1 MRRSKWSV
9 LFIAVSALSASAQV
23 IAKIAS
29 WPAIQVYFDAKI
41 EPPPGPGTDPAVL
54 RQLERGVVGGVIVD
68 AQVHRF
74 WRDAEQKLYLGY
86 DLSIEPG
93 PNSGVFQVHISPLS
107 LTSKQMA
114 EQGFPETWTKLA
126 LPKYPVIPEVRVGD
140 TLAIDLMENPKTGQ
154 KIVDYLTLQHTG
166 PPAPGRARDFT
177 LADVELSV
185 NQPRLSVN
193 GKLVDATAHT
203 TGGISGAAVWLY
215 LQGQGRFVLSLIPK
229 QESKLKRAGEV
240 SDNVL
245 TFRDGADTFRM
256 ECSGRIAPSPGRYNI
271 YGFHDRD
278 WRPTERDADAPF
290 ILGSAPLE
298 VLIGHTGNQ

>member
-1 MRRSKWSV
+1 MRQSKLSV
-9 LFIAVSALSASAQV
+9 LFIAVSALPASAQV
-23 IAKIAS
+23 SASLAS
-29 WPAIQVYFDAKI
+29 WPGIQVHFDARI

-54 RQLERGVVGGVIVD
+54 RQLERGIVGGVIVD
-68 AQVHRF
+68 GQVHRF
-74 WRDAEQKLYLGY
+74 WRDAEQKVYLGY

-93 PNSGVFQVHISPLS
+93 PEPRVFQVHITPLS

-114 EQGFPETWTKLA
+114 EHGFPETWTKLS
-126 LPKYPVIPEVRVGD
+126 LPKYPVIPELRVGD

-154 KIVDYLTLQHTG
+154 KVVDYLTLQHTG

-185 NQPRLSVN
+185 NQMRLSVN

-203 TGGISGAAVWLY
+203 GGGISGAAVWFY

-229 QESKLKRAGEV
+229 QEFKLKRAGEV
-240 SDNVL
+240 SGNVL

-256 ECSGRIAPSPGRYNI
+256 ECSGQIAPSPGRYNI
-271 YGFHDRD
+271 YVFHDRD

-290 ILGSAPLE
+290 ILGSALLE